1 MTAIRFPYW
10 IARKRNGYS
19 LSMSKAIV
27 SIERPSR
34 YSKQLASHLGHK
46 IAVTE
51 IENGWHFEIEGAKGD
66 VITTGEAELTLTAI
80 GENQELEERM
90 QFVLQKHLLKFA
102 GDLNPEIVW
111 Q

>member
-1 MTAIRFPYW
+1 
-10 IARKRNGYS
+10 
-19 LSMSKAIV
+19 MSKAVV
-27 SIERPSR
+27 SIERPNR

-51 IENGWHFEIEGAKGD
+51 IENGWHFAIDGATGN
-66 VITTGEAELTLTAI
+66 VVTTGEAELTLTAI
-80 GENQELEERM
+80 GENTELEERM

-102 GDLNPEIVW
+102 GDLNPEIIW

>member
-1 MTAIRFPYW
+1 MAAIKFPYSV
-10 IARKRNGYS
+10 AKNHNCYR
-19 LSMSKAIV
+19 LSMSKAVV

-51 IENGWHFEIEGAKGD
+51 IENGWHFEIDGAQGD
-66 VITTGEAELTLTAI
+66 VITTGEAELTMTAI
-80 GENQELEERM
+80 GENPEIEERM

-102 GDLNPEIVW
+102 GDLQPEIVW

>member
-1 MTAIRFPYW
+1 MNEYD
-10 IARKRNGYS
+10 G
-19 LSMSKAIV
+19 SMSKAVI

-46 IAVTE
+46 IDVTE
-51 IENGWHFEIEGAKGD
+51 IENGWHFVIEGATGD
-66 VITTGEAELTLTAI
+66 VVTTGEAELTMTAI
-80 GENQELEERM
+80 GENAEIEERM